1 MLNKKTALI
10 GALLS
15 LTMGTHAD
23 TFTSVTVENNLT
35 VGKSANVN
43 GNITGAQITGHTDVV
58 TPTVKTN
65 QVVSSGPLTLQVS
78 SGNIELATQLVNVWG
93 GLTSYSSISSGQN
106 LIAKQDVQA
115 GGNVIAS
122 GNVTASGSITA
133 TGINYTAQK
142 LCSGVSSGE
151 FRTGIIVPNTW
162 TSATCSGWIV
172 GQKVANQYQLGCVT
186 TTGVSYGPL
195 GGGNPSDN
203 SCGW

>member
-1 MLNKKTALI
+1 MLNKQTATFA
-10 GALLS
+10 ALL
-15 LTMGTHAD
+15 LLATGTQAD
-23 TFTSVTVENNLT
+23 TFSSVTVENNLT
-35 VGKSANVN
+35 VGKSANVS
-43 GNITGAQITGHTDVV
+43 GNITGVQITGHTDVV
-58 TPTVKTN
+58 TPVVKTN
-65 QVVSSGPLTLQVS
+65 QVLSSGPLTLQAN
-78 SGNIELATQLVNVWG
+78 SGNIEVATQLVNVWG
-93 GLTSYSSISSGQN
+93 GLTSYNSISSGQN

-115 GGNVIAS
+115 GGSVIAS

-133 TGINYTAQK
+133 TSINYTAQK
-142 LCSGVSSGE
+142 LCSGVSAGE

-195 GGGNPSDN
+195 GGGNPADN